1 MEALNESLR
10 IELNQIKLN
19 EAGFFL
25 IFAEIYYM
33 IRSHSKLTQHTTY
46 TNLYKYIWKKT
57 K

>member
-46 TNLYKYIWKKT
+46 TNLYKYI
-57 K
+57 